1 MVDLIRRNNE
11 LHTSYS
17 AQAMRQNNS
26 LIRYGQNIYQHVS
39 GDLTYSLS
47 LKCVNT
53 PQNWNPGSSDFE
65 TILSGSLSQTLYNW
79 TVCDVN
85 YDSK

>member
-1 MVDLIRRNNE
+1 MVK
-11 LHTSYS
+11 
-17 AQAMRQNNS
+17 
-26 LIRYGQNIYQHVS
+26 NIYQHVS

-47 LKCVNT
+47 LKRVNT

-65 TILSGSLSQTLYNW
+65 TILSGSLAQTLYNW